1 MESLDQQVLDAMMR
15 WHAQGRRFA
24 LVTVAQTWGSAPR
37 QPGAWLALCDDGRVQ
52 GSVSGGCIEDDLIER
67 MRAGTLGAPGQPPE
81 LVTYGGSREAA
92 RRLGLPCG
100 GTLGLIVES
109 TPDLG
114 ALRRLQAGILAGG
127 RMRRRVDLRRGVVE
141 VLAVLENAP
150 GQPGPDVQWDGEV
163 LTTTHGPRWRLL
175 MIGGGQTSRFLAPI
189 AQSLGFAVSL
199 CDPRPEYHAEW
210 DVADAPWL
218 PGMPDDV
225 VLAMRP
231 DAHSAVVA
239 LTHDPK
245 LDDLALI
252 EALRSPAFYVGAMGS
267 VANNEGRKARLK
279 EHFELTPAEL
289 ARLHGPIGL
298 PIGSRT
304 PPEIAVS
311 IAAQLVAVRLQ
322 ARNAVAAPGVTWP
335 ASRTPACQR
344 G

>member
-15 WHAQGRRFA
+15 WHAQGHRFA

-67 MRAGTLGAPGQPPE
+67 MRSGSLCGAGDAPQ
-81 LVTYGGSREAA
+81 LVSYGGTREAA
-92 RRLGLPCG
+92 RRFGLPCG
-100 GTLGLIVES
+100 GTLGLVVEPA
-109 TPDLG
+109 PDLA
-114 ALRRLQAGILAGG
+114 ALQRLQAGILAGR
-127 RMRRRVDLRRGVVE
+127 RMRRRVDLSQGRVD
-141 VLAVLENAP
+141 VLDDA
-150 GQPGPDVQWDGEV
+150 QGPDVQWDGEV
-163 LTTTHGPRWRLL
+163 LVTTHGPRWRLL
-175 MIGGGQTSRFLAPI
+175 IVGAGQTSRFLAPM
-189 AQSLGFAVSL
+189 AQALGFAVSV
-199 CDPRPEYHAEW
+199 CDPRAEYHAEW
-210 DVADAPWL
+210 DVAEAPWV

-225 VLAMRP
+225 VLAMRLDP
-231 DAHSAVVA
+231 HSAVVA

-267 VANNEGRKARLK
+267 VANNEGRRARLK
-279 EHFELTPAEL
+279 EHFELSDAEL
-289 ARLHGPIGL
+289 AGLHGPIGL

-311 IAAQLVAVRLQ
+311 IAAQLVAVRQ
-322 ARNAVAAPGVTWP
+322 RARTPAASSPSSWP
-335 ASRTPACQR
+335 ESRTPACQS